1 MKRREFIAGIGCAA
15 AWPFAAQAQHPQKIP
30 RIGILW
36 HAGSKEEEAPYFGWL
51 RQGFT
56 DLGYIEGKNIIF
68 EDRYPD
74 EKPERFAALANE
86 LVSIN
91 VDVLVAISIP
101 AALAAQK
108 ATAKIPIVMAP
119 PPDPVALG
127 LISSLAHPGGNITGL
142 SSMSHDL
149 VAKRLQLFKEMI
161 PGLSR
166 VAALLNPNLPLD
178 AERFI
183 AENRTAAEIL
193 RISIDPVFAP
203 VSDDLEKVISDVA
216 EHRYEGL
223 IISQNPSFFA
233 ERKRIADLALA
244 KRIPTLCPADVFV
257 EAGGLMS
264 YSASWKSLFNAIAPY
279 VKRILE
285 GEKPGDMPVQ
295 QPVKFDL
302 AINLKTAN
310 AFGLEIPPTM
320 IARADKVIE

>member
-1 MKRREFIAGIGCAA
+1 MKRREFIGLIGGAA
-15 AWPFAAQAQHPQKIP
+15 AWPLAAAAQQSKKIP

-36 HAGSKEEEAPYFGWL
+36 HAGSKEEEAPFLGWL

-56 DLGYIEGKNIIF
+56 DLGYVEGKNIIF

-74 EKPERFAALANE
+74 EKPERFVALANE

-91 VDVLVAISIP
+91 VDVLIAISIP

-108 ATAKIPIVMAP
+108 ATAIIPIVMAP

-178 AERFI
+178 ADRFI

-193 RISIDPVFAP
+193 QISIDPVMAR
-203 VSDDLEKVISDVA
+203 VADDLERIMSDVA
-216 EHRYEGL
+216 ERRYDGL
-223 IISQNPSFFA
+223 IVSQNPSFFA
-233 ERKRIADLALA
+233 ERKHIVDLALA

-264 YSASWKSLFNAIAPY
+264 YSTSWKSLFNAIAPY

-285 GEKPGDMPVQ
+285 GEKPAEMPVQ
-295 QPVKFDL
+295 QPVKFYL
-302 AINLKTAN
+302 VINLKTAT
-310 AFGLEIPPTM
+310 AFGLEIPATM
-320 IARADKVIE
+320 LARADRVIE